1 MVKVRW
7 GKTAHFVFLFF
18 ALATNLIVSSMLLL
32 GGCACMNAVAG
43 IPIAAS
49 SFIIPG
55 MVLLYTFFGGLKATF
70 LASYIHTTIIFIG
83 LMIFVTYVYGI
94 ETDCSDT
101 TKQCNSLGSAS
112 VVWERLLFVTSL
124 PTRTGTID
132 GNLDENVLGPGF
144 GFHQGPA
151 FPTRAGNRG
160 GSYLTMLSVSGLMF
174 GIINIVGNF
183 GTVFVDQSYWQSA
196 IAASPASAH
205 KGYLLGGLVWFTI
218 PFTLATSLGLAA
230 NALNVAITSDDANAG
245 LLPPAAAAV
254 LGGRGM
260 AILMIIM
267 LFMAITST
275 GSAECIA
282 VSSLWSYDFYRAYIN
297 PNATGAD
304 ILKQSRIMVAVWA
317 LLMFF
322 YNWILWGI
330 GLSLGWVYNFMGIMI
345 GSAVFPVA
353 LVICW
358 ARMSAIAAIAGAW
371 GGMILAVI
379 SWLVYA
385 GADGGA
391 VNVDTTGILE
401 AQLTGNCVAIGSSIL
416 ISSILSWIVPQNYD
430 WSKMNEGIKLVEDA
444 NTLGSG
450 YESTD
455 EFLMEAKAWI
465 LKYGV
470 GWTFFLIFVWPAA
483 TIPWGVFNESI
494 YSLWASIAISW
505 GYLASIIIIF
515 YPIVENFNTVWR
527 VITCDPVKPGA
538 AATTTASKEI
548 ETSNA

>member
-1 MVKVRW
+1 MMVTLVY
-7 GKTAHFVFLFF
+7 A
-18 ALATNLIVSSMLLL
+18 
-32 GGCACMNAVAG
+32 
-43 IPIAAS
+43 
-49 SFIIPG
+49 
-55 MVLLYTFFGGLKATF
+55 
-70 LASYIHTTIIFIG
+70 IHG
-83 LMIFVTYVYGI
+83 
-94 ETDCSDT
+94 DCSGRT
-101 TKQCNSLGSAS
+101 TQCNSLGSAS
-112 VVWERLLFVTSL
+112 LVYERLKFLNAL
-124 PTRTGTID
+124 PTRIGSVDNVPQVDPSDGTYYYV
-132 GNLDENVLGPGF
+132 NVT
-144 GFHQGPA
+144 GFHQGSDTDIA
-151 FPTRAGNRG
+151 EGNRG
-160 GSYLTMLSVSGLMF
+160 GSYLTFMSTPGLMF

-196 IAASPASAH
+196 IAASPASARRATCSAPRQ
-205 KGYLLGGLVWFTI
+205 FTI
-218 PFTLATSLGLAA
+218 LHARDAWPRRQRPQRGHHLGRRQRRPRA
-230 NALNVAITSDDANAG
+230 
-245 LLPPAAAAV
+245 PAAAAV

-260 AILMIIM
+260 AIPMIIM
-267 LFMAITST
+267 LFDITDRL
-275 GSAECIA
+275 GLCIA
-282 VSSLWSYDFYRAYIN
+282 VVAWSYDFYRAYIN
-297 PNATGAD
+297 PNATGQD

-317 LLMFF
+317 LCMFF
-322 YNWILWGI
+322 FNWILWGI

-353 LVICW
+353 MVICW
-358 ARMSAIAAIAGAW
+358 SRMSAIAAIAGAW

-391 VNVDTTGILE
+391 VNVETTGILE
-401 AQLTGNCVAIGSSIL
+401 AQPPAPASPSARRLHLVDPLADQRRTR
-416 ISSILSWIVPQNYD
+416 
-430 WSKMNEGIKLVEDA
+430 LVEDERGHQVRRGR

-465 LKYGV
+465 MKYGI